1 MCCGGKKSACL
12 LHKATEELAAGVVGP
27 YLLQLGV
34 VLQEEGEVLVGH
46 VHFAV
51 TALNNYITCE
61 RKIESRSQHCFHI
74 FHSELTYTT
83 SSLLN

>member
-1 MCCGGKKSACL
+1 MEEKKSACL

-51 TALNNYITCE
+51 TALNIYITLVRRC
-61 RKIESRSQHCFHI
+61 KG
-74 FHSELTYTT
+74 TT
-83 SSLLN
+83 VGLGY